1 MTINIRTRAWFILFI
16 YIIIILSTLSIM
28 PEVWRVLSINL
39 GTLINAV
46 PYILT
51 AFFFL
56 GLIIYIFYYKHKK
69 LYLFLWT
76 LLFFVVYLFLMKGL
90 KFPAERIHFLEYGL
104 LSYLA
109 YKALEAD
116 LSDKKVYFLA
126 FFTVILVC
134 LLDEGIQ
141 YLLPNRVGDLQDVTL
156 NIVSG
161 VLGLTITGLIVE
173 AKASETV

>member
-1 MTINIRTRAWFILFI
+1 MIINIRTRAWLILFI

-39 GTLINAV
+39 GKSINAV

-51 AFFFL
+51 ALFFL
-56 GLIIYIFYYKHKK
+56 GLSIYIFHYKQKK
-69 LYLFLWT
+69 LYLFFWI
-76 LLFFVVYLFLMKGL
+76 LLFFMVYFFLMKGL

-104 LSYLA
+104 LSYFA
-109 YKALEAD
+109 YKALERD
-116 LSDKKVYFLA
+116 LSKKKVYFFA

-141 YLLPNRVGDLQDVTL
+141 YLLPNRVGDLQDVSL

-161 VLGLTITGLIVE
+161 VLGLTITGLIVKAE
-173 AKASETV
+173 ASEAA